1 MKKASRK
8 APRGRPTKPD
18 FLKQG
23 VESFRAGRYFL
34 AVEAFTKAHEAEPRN
49 PTPLFNLGSARER
62 TGEIDAAAVAFTR
75 ALQLRPDWIEPAQ
88 RLSLLLARYVLP
100 SPGELNPHG
109 LLAAFAF
116 PAIDHYPLSAAAIG
130 YVGNAQFSCG

>member
-8 APRGRPTKPD
+8 APRGKQTRPD

-49 PTPLFNLGSARER
+49 PAPLFNLGTAREH
-62 TGEIDAAAVAFTR
+62 TGDIDGAAVAFTR
-75 ALQLRPDWIEPAQ
+75 ALQLRPDWIDPAQ
-88 RLSLLLARYVLP
+88 RLIRWRRRLLAMCVHTAGWATP
-100 SPGELNPHG
+100 SNARTKALK
-109 LLAAFAF
+109 LLMKRRA
-116 PAIDHYPLSAAAIG
+116 PCCCSTRIKH
-130 YVGNAQFSCG
+130 